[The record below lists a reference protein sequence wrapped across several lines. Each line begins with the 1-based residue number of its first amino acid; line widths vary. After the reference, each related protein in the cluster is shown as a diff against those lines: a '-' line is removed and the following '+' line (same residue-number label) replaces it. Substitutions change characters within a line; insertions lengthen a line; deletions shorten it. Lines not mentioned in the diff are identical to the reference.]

1 MSKKKTNLVICTVVI
16 NPPQK
21 YSAEEYKLVLIKKYV
36 APSSNSPYNARLPF
50 LYFETAVVCKLE
62 LSRGVLTRYHG
73 VLGHGLNIHWN
84 IPLII
89 SYVLL

>member
-1 MSKKKTNLVICTVVI
+1 MLELILGGGQMQCVQKKTNLVICTVVI

-50 LYFETAVVCKLE
+50 LYFETALE
-62 LSRGVLTRYHG
+62 
-73 VLGHGLNIHWN
+73 IC
-84 IPLII
+84 
-89 SYVLL
+89 